1 MSIAP
6 IEPHFYALMLE
17 TIGIDPV
24 RVPRPVRADALAD
37 GESTFGR
44 SVSREDS

>member
-17 TIGIDPV
+17 TIGITSSIFP
-24 RVPRPVRADALAD
+24 AQYEGALAD